1 MNIGR
6 EDENGQLFQVY
17 QQTEETYDIPAFQR
31 APNVRYEQ
39 SQPATDVAGA
49 VSSGYQ
55 SGGIQESRTDAV
67 IGNLQTH
74 AGVSEHHTAE
84 ISFLNN
90 FGSSEFDVQS
100 LLNDSLPQDDPV
112 EGERT
117 ADTDSTTPMWYFE
130 PRNTDVIDSIPSPED
145 TGPTS
150 EIGHQPVRQP
160 TDGQLFQVY
169 QQTEETY
176 DIPAFQRAPNVRYE
190 QSQPATDVAGAVSS
204 GYQSGGIQENR
215 TDAVIGNLQTH
226 AGVSEHHT
234 AGPAVDLRKCCL
246 CQQRNF
252 RASQKPCG
260 HCVCENCCVRYA
272 FQSCKRCGQIV
283 TEVWAMD
290 PAD

>member
-1 MNIGR
+1 
-6 EDENGQLFQVY
+6 QLFQVY

-100 LLNDSLPQDDPV
+100 LLNDSLPQDAPV

-160 TDGQLFQVY
+160 TD
-169 QQTEETY
+169 
-176 DIPAFQRAPNVRYE
+176 
-190 QSQPATDVAGAVSS
+190 
-204 GYQSGGIQENR
+204 
-215 TDAVIGNLQTH
+215 
-226 AGVSEHHT
+226 
-234 AGPAVDLRKCCL
+234 GPAVDLRKCCL